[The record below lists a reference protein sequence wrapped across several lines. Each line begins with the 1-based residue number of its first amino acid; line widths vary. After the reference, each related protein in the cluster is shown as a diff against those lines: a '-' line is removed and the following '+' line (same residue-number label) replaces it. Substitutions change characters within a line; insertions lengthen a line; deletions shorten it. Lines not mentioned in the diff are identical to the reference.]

1 MAENTTR
8 SNAAEG
14 GAPAPRENAPAPAP
28 REGTPAQNPAPR
40 EGGAP
45 PREGG
50 APYRP
55 SGPPRGRPGGDGPRR
70 GRYSGPRPPKVCPFC
85 SAKVKYIDY
94 KSGDALR
101 RYLTERGKIKARR
114 KIGTCAKHQRR
125 LSLAIKRARHIALLP
140 FTASQARGE

>member
-1 MAENTTR
+1 MAENTPTT
-8 SNAAEG
+8 NPPA
-14 GAPAPRENAPAPAP
+14 APAAAAPA
-28 REGTPAQNPAPR
+28 RE
-40 EGGAP
+40 
-45 PREGG
+45 
-50 APYRP
+50 
-55 SGPPRGRPGGDGPRR
+55 SGPSQAPRGRPERSDQPRR
-70 GRYSGPRPPKVCPFC
+70 GRYSGPRPPKTCPFC
-85 SAKVKYIDY
+85 SAKVKQIDY